1 MHRRSRAKW
10 RLSLVDGAKEV
21 LEPLDRARDPLRLSA
36 RVEGIERGDRSMQQ
50 CPDARFVDLGADFHD
65 RLHPQRRTRQL
76 IRELEHLS
84 GKTVTLHDAA

>member
-21 LEPLDRARDPLRLSA
+21 LEPLDRAHDPLRLSA

-50 CPDARFVDLGADFHD
+50 CREALGPPVDGDVVDL
-65 RLHPQRRTRQL
+65 
-76 IRELEHLS
+76 
-84 GKTVTLHDAA
+84 DAALHQELFDVAI